1 MNYSSCELKTLPM
14 SKNYTFHV
22 ILIAITFL
30 LSAIDFSFAQQKPVY
45 SQYLYNGLTLNPAYA
60 AVHDHLSATVSHRD
74 QWVNFSG
81 APQTS
86 TISIHSGINPK
97 NIGLGLIVV
106 NDKIGIHSETGVY
119 GSYAFKIRM
128 PMGTLSMGVQAGL
141 NNLTSDPS
149 VLVKES
155 DYDPSFADYL
165 SNTKIN
171 FGTGV
176 YYNTK
181 KFYAGLSIPY
191 LRKKRSIRD
200 QEFTRISVDS
210 RYYFLLTGV
219 VLDVSPK
226 FKIKPSTLIRI
237 EEGMPLAAD
246 LNLHFYLEEVLN
258 LGASY
263 RSGDSF
269 ITLFEIKLTDYIR
282 LGYAYDWTLSDIN
295 RYAAGTHEF
304 SLNYRIN
311 LYAPKKDR
319 MCPGPFYF

>member
-1 MNYSSCELKTLPM
+1 MGARFTIKIFPLL
-14 SKNYTFHV
+14 
-22 ILIAITFL
+22 FL
-30 LSAIDFSFAQQKPVY
+30 LLIFQKQLAIAQQKPVY
-45 SQYLYNGLTLNPAYA
+45 SQYLYNGLVINPAYA
-60 AVHDHLSATVSHRD
+60 AVHDHLTATVAYRD
-74 QWVNFSG
+74 QWVNLNG
-81 APQTS
+81 APSTS
-86 TISIHSGINPK
+86 TISVHSGLHNK
-97 NIGLGLIVV
+97 NIGLGLMVIS
-106 NDKIGIHSETGVY
+106 DKIGMHNETGVY

-128 PMGTLSMGVQAGL
+128 PMGSLSMGLQAGL

-149 VLVKES
+149 RLATEHP
-155 DYDPSFADYL
+155 DPSFAEYL

-191 LRKKRSIRD
+191 LRKKRTIRD
-200 QEFTRISVDS
+200 DDYLRSMIDS
-210 RYYFLLTGV
+210 RYYYLLTGV

-226 FKIKPSTLIRI
+226 IKVKPSTLVRV

-246 LNLHFYLEEVLN
+246 LNLHVYLEEVLN
-258 LGASY
+258 IGVSY

-269 ITLFEIKLTDYIR
+269 ISLFELKLNDYFR
-282 LGYAYDWTLSDIN
+282 FGYAYDWVTSSLGK
-295 RYAAGTHEF
+295 YTAGTHEF

-311 LYAPKKDR
+311 LSAPKKDR